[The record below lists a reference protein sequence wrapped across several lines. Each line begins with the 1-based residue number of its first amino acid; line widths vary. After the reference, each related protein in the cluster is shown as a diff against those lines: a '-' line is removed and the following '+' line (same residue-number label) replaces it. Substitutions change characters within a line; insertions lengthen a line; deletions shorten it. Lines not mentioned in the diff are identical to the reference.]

1 LRFLQ
6 IGSRDSLSSFSLLG
20 VGFVFTSKVVFS
32 GESSF
37 LDGFFSV
44 FLLRRV
50 FFSILAFNLSRLSFF
65 SGFSGLSVDGAVA
78 SDEVFSGFSVSS
90 DAFKILFLNSNS
102 VFSDSVGISEHRFEF
117 VEGVDIVSGIFDS
130 SLEELDFSGN
140 VGGFGVKLGE
150 LSGQFSQSG
159 VVGSD
164 FGGIVFSTSDVV
176 KIVQDMS
183 QRVSLLALSQI
194 INESFLGDEEGS
206 GVLVLFSGEVSGV
219 NFSESSQEFLTLGG
233 LIVVSEGLEG
243 ISVSGLTI
251 SNFVDPLEDTVGSIV
266 SSLGLKLAEFSGV
279 DVTDDVGSFGVEVGE
294 SFVGGLEVSLDFFD
308 ALCGGFDFSLVGRL
322 LRSQS
327 SEFLFKLVDVLGFL
341 ADEVVVG
348 ILEISNEVGGG
359 V

>member
-1 LRFLQ
+1 
-6 IGSRDSLSSFSLLG
+6 LSNFSLLG
-20 VGFVFTSKVVFS
+20 VSFVFTSKVIFS

-65 SGFSGLSVDGAVA
+65 SRFSGLSVDGAVA
-78 SDEVFSGFSVSS
+78 SDEVFSSFSISS
-90 DAFKILFLNSNS
+90 DAFKILFLNSDS
-102 VFSDSVGISEHRFEF
+102 VFSNSSGISKDRFEF
-117 VEGVDIVSGIFDS
+117 VEGRDVMSGIFDS
-130 SLEELDFSGN
+130 RLEELDFSGD
-140 VGGFGVKLGE
+140 VGGFSVKSSE
-150 LSGQFSQSG
+150 ISVQFSQSG
-159 VVGSD
+159 GVGSD

-183 QRVSLLALSQI
+183 QRVGLLALSQI
-194 INESFLGDEEGS
+194 INESFLGDNEGS
-206 GVLVLFSGEVSGV
+206 GVLELFRGEVSGV
-219 NFSESSQEFLTLGG
+219 NTSKSSQEILTLSG
-233 LIVVSEGLEG
+233 LIVGNKSLEG

-251 SNFVDPLEDTVGSIV
+251 SNFVDPLEDTVGSII
-266 SSLGLKLAEFSGV
+266 SSLGLELAEFSRV
-279 DVTDDVGSFGVEVGE
+279 DVGDDVGSFGVEVGE
-294 SFVGGLEVSLDFFD
+294 SLVGGFEVSGDFID
-308 ALCGGFDFSLVGRL
+308 GLSGGFDISLVGRL

-348 ILEISNEVGGG
+348 SLEISNEVSGS